1 MPAHA
6 VGQHH
11 QQRLARKAVPD
22 AKVKSYRLTNM
33 LEQTVQEGSLL
44 GKEIDLSALES
55 GVYIINIQLQN
66 GENINQK
73 IIKN

>member
-1 MPAHA
+1 MKDI
-6 VGQHH
+6 
-11 QQRLARKAVPD
+11 LNISTD

-33 LEQTVQEGSLL
+33 LGQTVQEGSLL